1 MKKTTLLAVVLSGA
15 LAVGA
20 FAHGDNNQQ
29 GMMNGQYQ
37 QNMQRGQGMGMM
49 GGQQGMINRQY
60 DGDYGCSGNGIM
72 GGAMMGGQSRMG
84 MMGGGMQMFSQ
95 LNLTNEQQYQLSIL
109 RDEMRL
115 KMKKQIH
122 NGQPMRQMGAF
133 LKGDNFD
140 KNAFKK
146 QMKKQFERMLN
157 IMADNMEK
165 SFKILTKEQK
175 NQLEANMK

>member
-49 GGQQGMINRQY
+49 GG
-60 DGDYGCSGNGIM
+60 
-72 GGAMMGGQSRMG
+72 
-84 MMGGGMQMFSQ
+84 GMQMFSQ

-115 KMKKQIH
+115 KMKKQMH

-133 LKGDNFD
+133 FKGDNFD

-146 QMKKQFERMLN
+146 
-157 IMADNMEK
+157 
-165 SFKILTKEQK
+165 
-175 NQLEANMK
+175 